1 MTYFSSDSFLLTFFC
16 KFLDPH
22 RITKLKFGT
31 EKGSEMKYR
40 KLINVSCFN
49 RKKNALSFALFYHF
63 INLSNIFF
71 EIYWL
76 KTGAV
81 LPVFSS
87 FFTFLRLFAHLLS
100 YYFCHLLIYSF
111 WLSHSSS
118 LSLTHTHTLS
128 LSLPLSLS
136 LHLSYFLSLFLYLS
150 IYLSL
155 YLSLYLFIFL
165 PLF

>member
-1 MTYFSSDSFLLTFFC
+1 
-16 KFLDPH
+16 
-22 RITKLKFGT
+22 
-31 EKGSEMKYR
+31 MKYR

-118 LSLTHTHTLS
+118 LSLTHTHSLS

-136 LHLSYFLSLFLYLS
+136 LHLSVSLSHTHTLSLFLSLSLFLFFSLIFSLSFS
-150 IYLSL
+150 IYLSI
-155 YLSLYLFIFL
+155 SHSISHSISSSFFLFSNLL
-165 PLF
+165 PSQPI